1 MLYLLVAK
9 AATENRKC
17 TQIYL
22 QWLDLQMW
30 MNVSD
35 VKYGVTAV
43 NPAFI
48 LWVTESR
55 RSRCLGNGKV
65 SCEDY
70 LKLNS
75 KSSHGLWGSWMDPG
89 TPWLHGGTTPGG
101 ACCLGRLTPPKPSL
115 SHCFASSCL
124 IRSSW
129 LIFGLS
135 SSSCSPKM
143 ILEKWWGSFQIW
155 KLSVQLTY
163 SKGPTF

>member
-1 MLYLLVAK
+1 MPYLLVAK
-9 AATENRKC
+9 AAAENGKC

-30 MNVSD
+30 MDVSD
-35 VKYGVTAV
+35 IKYGVTAV

-48 LWVTESR
+48 LWVTESGW
-55 RSRCLGNGKV
+55 SGCLGNGKV

-89 TPWLHGGTTPGG
+89 TPWLRGGTTPGG

-124 IRSSW
+124 IRSSR
-129 LIFGLS
+129 LIFGS
-135 SSSCSPKM
+135 SSSLSHSPKM
-143 ILEKWWGSFQIW
+143 ILEKWWGSF
-155 KLSVQLTY
+155 
-163 SKGPTF
+163 